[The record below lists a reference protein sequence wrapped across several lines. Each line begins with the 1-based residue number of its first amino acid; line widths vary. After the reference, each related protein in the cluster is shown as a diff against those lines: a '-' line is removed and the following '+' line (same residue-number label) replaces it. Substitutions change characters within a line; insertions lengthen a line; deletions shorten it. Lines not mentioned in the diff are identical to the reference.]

1 MRTKTIAELIFFLS
15 PVSSTVTNMWK
26 ACRQCLKKGRKRER
40 LNECTRTI
48 FSADVAIVNTTR
60 TIIIKAAASIVPH
73 NEEDQKEGFIYSSK
87 CYRAQVITTATNS
100 NAVPGIDP
108 GVAGVLAH

>member
-1 MRTKTIAELIFFLS
+1 MRTKTIAELIFFWS

-40 LNECTRTI
+40 LNEC
-48 FSADVAIVNTTR
+48 TR